1 MNNKIH
7 LDPYLFISISML
19 SFIGLFILFSAS
31 ESSFGAISR
40 QLIYIVLG
48 FFLFFIFSQPDPDI
62 YRRFSL
68 LFLILSLFL
77 VASTYFIGTEINGAK
92 RWLKFYVFSFQPSEL
107 LKLALP
113 LFLSSYLFHKKL
125 PISFKD
131 TLIAILFIFAC
142 FLIVARQPDLGTAL
156 LVTISGIF
164 VLFLAGLSW
173 LFIFLCLSAI
183 AVFSPFIWNNLLQ
196 PFQKDRIWTLFNPES
211 DPYGAG
217 WNIIQSKIAVG
228 SGGIFGK
235 GYGQGSQTQLNFLP
249 ETQTDFIF
257 SVLAEEFGFVGV
269 LLLVMIYAFVL
280 LRCFYLAVN
289 ARDRFC
295 RLVIG
300 GFIFTFC
307 FNVFVNLAM
316 VVGLIPVV
324 GMPLP
329 FFSRGGTSLLSLF
342 IMFGIIT
349 SMASHKKFM
358 QR

>member
-40 QLIYIVLG
+40 QLIYIILG

-142 FLIVARQPDLGTAL
+142 FLIGQH
-156 LVTISGIF
+156 
-164 VLFLAGLSW
+164 LFLIL
-173 LFIFLCLSAI
+173 LPTFLKLYFIFDFAI
-183 AVFSPFIWNNLLQ
+183 LISIQFLNVYL
-196 PFQKDRIWTLFNPES
+196 
-211 DPYGAG
+211 YG
-217 WNIIQSKIAVG
+217 S
-228 SGGIFGK
+228 
-235 GYGQGSQTQLNFLP
+235 
-249 ETQTDFIF
+249 
-257 SVLAEEFGFVGV
+257 
-269 LLLVMIYAFVL
+269 
-280 LRCFYLAVN
+280 
-289 ARDRFC
+289 
-295 RLVIG
+295 
-300 GFIFTFC
+300 
-307 FNVFVNLAM
+307 
-316 VVGLIPVV
+316 
-324 GMPLP
+324 
-329 FFSRGGTSLLSLF
+329 
-342 IMFGIIT
+342 
-349 SMASHKKFM
+349 
-358 QR
+358 

>member
-1 MNNKIH
+1 
-7 LDPYLFISISML
+7 ML

-68 LFLILSLFL
+68 LFLIVSLFL
-77 VASTYFIGTEINGAK
+77 VASTHFLGTEINGAK

-113 LFLSSYLFHKKL
+113 LFLSSYLFYKKL

-131 TLIAILFIFAC
+131 TFIAILFIFVC

-173 LFIFLCLSAI
+173 LFIFLCLSSI

-228 SGGIFGK
+228 SGGLFGK

-257 SVLAEEFGFVGV
+257 SVLAEEFGFIGV
-269 LLLVMIYAFVL
+269 SFLVIIYAFVL
-280 LRCFYLAVN
+280 LRCFYLAIN

-329 FFSRGGTSLLSLF
+329 FFSRGGTSLLTLF

>member
-142 FLIVARQPDLGTAL
+142 FLIVARQPDLG
-156 LVTISGIF
+156 
-164 VLFLAGLSW
+164 
-173 LFIFLCLSAI
+173 
-183 AVFSPFIWNNLLQ
+183 N
-196 PFQKDRIWTLFNPES
+196 
-211 DPYGAG
+211 
-217 WNIIQSKIAVG
+217 
-228 SGGIFGK
+228 
-235 GYGQGSQTQLNFLP
+235 
-249 ETQTDFIF
+249 
-257 SVLAEEFGFVGV
+257 
-269 LLLVMIYAFVL
+269 
-280 LRCFYLAVN
+280 
-289 ARDRFC
+289 
-295 RLVIG
+295 
-300 GFIFTFC
+300 
-307 FNVFVNLAM
+307 
-316 VVGLIPVV
+316 
-324 GMPLP
+324 
-329 FFSRGGTSLLSLF
+329 
-342 IMFGIIT
+342 
-349 SMASHKKFM
+349 
-358 QR
+358 